1 MLQKGNNMRRLSMQK
16 QPDLTFIKACE
27 EYICDCKSR
36 NLRAG
41 TIKHYEES
49 IKILCHYIPA
59 ETNA

>member
-1 MLQKGNNMRRLSMQK
+1 MRRLSMQK